1 MAPAG
6 IPAPVDLLSAW
17 TIVRLKTTTS
27 TNDTAADLARHG
39 APDGT
44 VVVADRQSAGR
55 GRRGRLWLAPSG
67 RCLLCSLLLRPAIS
81 PTQAPRLTM
90 LAAVAAV
97 RAIQA
102 LGLTASVKWPND
114 VLVSR
119 SAGRGA
125 GGGVGGGKVGG
136 ILTETEIVGDS
147 LAYAIVGIGLNVNVK
162 LEDLA
167 AISPQAT
174 SLSVVAGRRFSR
186 PRLLRLLLTEI
197 EVRYSVM
204 AQDGGDAVQ
213 QEWASLL
220 DTIGRHVTVTSNES
234 AVTGLAEGVDDSG
247 ALLVRRAGGELS
259 RVTFGDVE

>member
-27 TNDTAADLARHG
+27 TNDVAADLARHG

-67 RCLLCSLLLRPAIS
+67 RCLLFSLLLRPAIS

-114 VLVSR
+114 VLVSK
-119 SAGRGA
+119 SDGRGA
-125 GGGVGGGKVGG
+125 GGGGGKAGG

-167 AISPQAT
+167 AISPQAA
-174 SLSVVAGRRFSR
+174 SLSSQG
-186 PRLLRLLLTEI
+186 
-197 EVRYSVM
+197 
-204 AQDGGDAVQ
+204 
-213 QEWASLL
+213 
-220 DTIGRHVTVTSNES
+220 
-234 AVTGLAEGVDDSG
+234 
-247 ALLVRRAGGELS
+247 GGE
-259 RVTFGDVE
+259 